1 MAGYKE
7 TPRQKMIAMMYL
19 VLTALLALNV
29 SKQILDAF
37 ILVNESMETTNVN
50 FSKKLDNTY
59 DKFKIQYQLNPNKVG
74 PYWDKAQVAHNLSTS
89 LTNYIDS
96 IRTIIVQ
103 RTEKLKTFEEA
114 KTLPLKEEK
123 GKNYIKRKDN
133 YDIPTHFFMGSSQD
147 GSAGEARNLKNRI
160 ETYKKKILDLV
171 DPKYRGSIKIG
182 MNTQGPFYNMD
193 GKEETWE
200 AHNFYRTILTADI
213 VLLNKLKADVYNAE
227 FDVVNNLLSS
237 ISAEDFKYN
246 KVDARVIPKS
256 SYVFLGEEYQAEIVV
271 AAYDT
276 KSNPDV
282 RYILGSDS
290 MTPGSYKNATQL
302 EGSNGVVTLKLAG
315 SSEGLKKFAGMIKL
329 VSPLGDT
336 MKFHFKDEFI
346 VAKPGLTISPTKMN
360 VFYIG
365 VDNPVEISVPGGPE
379 RIIPTIS
386 TGNIRAD
393 GKSWIVSGLPR
404 GVKDATITV
413 NAVFSGK
420 TKSMGNMKF
429 RLKSVPDPV
438 VKVGGKSDGFIS
450 KGILLASPYVTCEMP
465 VGFDFDIRYT
475 VTSFTFVTDVAGDI
489 ITVKVPTGNRFSQEI
504 MKHIQNAG
512 KNKRFWIEQVSVK
525 GPDERTIQGIGLKIN

>member
-74 PYWDKAQVAHNLSTS
+74 PYWEKAQTAHVLSNRLTS
-89 LTNYIDS
+89 YIDS
-96 IRTIIVQ
+96 IRSVIVQ
-103 RTEKLKTFEEA
+103 KTEGLKT
-114 KTLPLKEEK
+114 LKEARDLALKEVESK
-123 GKNYIKRKDN
+123 ENYN
-133 YDIPTHFFMGSSQD
+133 VPTFYFVGSSVD
-147 GSAGEARNLKNRI
+147 GSAGEAKNLKARI
-160 ETYKKKILDLV
+160 EDYKKKLLDLV
-171 DPKYRGSIKIG
+171 DPKYKASIKIG
-182 MNTQGPFYNMD
+182 LDTKGPFYNMD
-193 GKEETWE
+193 GKKETWE
-200 AHNFYRTILTADI
+200 MHNFYRTILAADVTI
-213 VLLNKLKADVYNAE
+213 LNNLKAQTYNAE
-227 FDVVNNLLSS
+227 FDVINNLMSA

-246 KVDARVIPKS
+246 KVEARVIPKS

-282 RYILGSDS
+282 RYVLGSDS
-290 MTPGSYKNATQL
+290 LTPGAYKNATQL
-302 EGSNGVVTLKLAG
+302 EGSNGVVTLRLAG

-360 VFYIG
+360 VFYRG

-379 RIIPTIS
+379 RVIPTIS
-386 TGNIRAD
+386 VGNIRQD
-393 GKSWIVSGLPR
+393 GKSWIVSGLPK
-404 GVKDATITV
+404 GINDATITV

-465 VGFDFDIRYT
+465 VGFDFDIKYL
-475 VTSFTFVTDVAGDI
+475 VTSFTFVTDVSGDI
-489 ITVKVPTGNRFSQEI
+489 ITVKVPAGNRFSQEI
-504 MKHIQNAG
+504 MKYIQNAG